1 MSAPIHISNVSID
14 VSYKRKIK
22 NKEINSYIQL
32 CFCLFF
38 RCGGRGEAL
47 VRIRF
52 LSHVFF
58 FVNLSQRI
66 HFRAIPQRLSAIEWA
81 QRDARGRADSDGT
94 RSGNNNKKKKE
105 NERNEKEGSKKPR
118 RKRLKGTDSWGGNW
132 AAINRSAS
140 RARLGRKSPRYYN
153 LLPTN
158 EKKEENTQMCVPFIS
173 SSSPEVTVSERK

>member
-1 MSAPIHISNVSID
+1 MSLNSRFTNRSNESLFFSTVFFLSLFFFTICLFDFGWNFVWKSVGIRLDIPMSAPIHISNVSID

-58 FVNLSQRI
+58 LSIFPSASISVQFRNIFLRSSGHSETLVGGQIVMEQEVVTTTKKKGEWKKWEGRI
-66 HFRAIPQRLSAIEWA
+66 KKA
-81 QRDARGRADSDGT
+81 
-94 RSGNNNKKKKE
+94 KKKKT
-105 NERNEKEGSKKPR
+105 
-118 RKRLKGTDSWGGNW
+118 KRDWQ
-132 AAINRSAS
+132 
-140 RARLGRKSPRYYN
+140 LGR
-153 LLPTN
+153 
-158 EKKEENTQMCVPFIS
+158 
-173 SSSPEVTVSERK
+173 